1 MTTSH
6 ERIVQYLSDARAME
20 DDIVRRLHAHTAI
33 APKGDYRR
41 LLDRHLRETEQH
53 RDRLDGR
60 LDELGEGRSMLDAGV
75 DALQGVAGQ
84 LLGLYRLPAT
94 VARGQRG
101 EERILRNARE
111 ACAAEALEIAAYRT
125 LEELAGQL
133 GDTKTAGLALR
144 IRGDEERMLAALH
157 ALLPKL
163 TGDLLRA
170 DAGP

>member
-1 MTTSH
+1 MTTPH

-20 DDIVRRLHAHTAI
+20 DDIVRHLHAHAAI

-53 RDRLDGR
+53 RDRLDRR
-60 LDELGEGRSMLDAGV
+60 LDELGEGRSVLEAGV
-75 DALQGVAGQ
+75 DALQSVAGQ

-111 ACAAEALEIAAYRT
+111 AC
-125 LEELAGQL
+125 
-133 GDTKTAGLALR
+133 
-144 IRGDEERMLAALH
+144 
-157 ALLPKL
+157 
-163 TGDLLRA
+163 
-170 DAGP
+170 